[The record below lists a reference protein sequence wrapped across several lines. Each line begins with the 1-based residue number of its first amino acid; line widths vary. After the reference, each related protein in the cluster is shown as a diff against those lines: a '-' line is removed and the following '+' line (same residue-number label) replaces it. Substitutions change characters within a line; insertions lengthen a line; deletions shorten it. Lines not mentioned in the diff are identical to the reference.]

1 MKKSINTLKIIK
13 LLLLLGPYILVLNIS
28 KVLDNDTYWIIKTGE
43 YITNNGVPH
52 KDFLTFHTDMDL
64 VAQQWLS
71 DVIYYKL
78 YDWFGVAGPIM
89 LAAIMFLV
97 IIALMQKLSG
107 IITGT
112 RSLVSSILIFAAGSM
127 LTLFATTRPH
137 IFTYAIVLVELIMLE
152 KYVATG
158 RWQYL
163 AVLPIL
169 SMLEVNLHASMWTM
183 LFIMMMPYFANA
195 LPIRYRG
202 RSISCCRILPLV
214 ITAVAMVGTGFITP
228 YGYKGM
234 SFIFTTSIGNK
245 VNDFISELQPLVLD
259 IENLYPILLM
269 AVALGLFIYH
279 IKVSDSIAPLRY
291 HLLIFGTM
299 IMGIKYYKLIP
310 YFLVVGL
317 CVAGVYAGQWKPKKF
332 LAKFEDKKFNL
343 VVGTEVIFFIVLFI
357 IAGSFIDSVSLNN
370 EPTDA
375 ESMAGLEQ
383 IVDALDRE
391 DADDMV
397 LYSGF
402 NAGGYLE
409 FRGYHPYIDARADSF
424 VKEANHQ
431 FDYLSEYLDVKSG
444 AVYYK
449 DFLDKY
455 DFTHLV
461 VDKGVDVNLYT
472 SISHDDDYRVI
483 AENRLFVLYEHK

>member
-1 MKKSINTLKIIK
+1 MKKNIDTLKIIK
-13 LLLLLGPYILVLNIS
+13 LLLLLGPYIMVLNIS

-52 KDFLTFHTDMDL
+52 KDFLTFHTNMDL

-71 DVIYYKL
+71 SVIYYKL
-78 YDWFGVAGPIM
+78 YDWFGVVGPIM
-89 LAAIMFLV
+89 LAAVMFLV
-97 IIALMQKLSG
+97 IIALMQKLTYTVSG
-107 IITGT
+107 G
-112 RSLVSSILIFAAGSM
+112 RDFVGSILIFAAGSM
-127 LTLFATTRPH
+127 LTVFATTRPH

-152 KYVATG
+152 KYVSTG
-158 RWQYL
+158 KWKYL
-163 AVLPIL
+163 LVLPVL
-169 SMLEVNLHASMWTM
+169 SVLEVNLHASMWTM
-183 LFIMMMPYFANA
+183 LFIMMLPYFANA
-195 LPIRYRG
+195 LPIKYRG
-202 RSISCCRILPLV
+202 RSISCCKILPLV

-245 VNDFISELQPLVLD
+245 VNDFIAELQPLVLD

-269 AVALGLFIYH
+269 LVAVGLFIYH
-279 IKVSDSIAPLRY
+279 IKVSDTVAPLRY

-299 IMGIKYYKLIP
+299 IMGIKYYKLVP
-310 YFLVVGL
+310 YFLVAGL
-317 CVAGVYAGQWKPKKF
+317 CVASVYAGQWKPKKF

-343 VVGTEVIFFIVLFI
+343 VVGTEIIFFIVLFI
-357 IAGSFIDSVSLNN
+357 IAGSFIDSVSLDN

-375 ESMAGLEQ
+375 ESIAGLEQ
-383 IVDALDRE
+383 IVDVLDGE
-391 DADDMV
+391 DATDMV

-424 VKEANHQ
+424 VKEANHE

-449 DFLDKY
+449 DFVDKY

-461 VDKGVDVNLYT
+461 IEKSVDANLYT
-472 SISHDDDYRVI
+472 ALAHDDDYRQI
-483 AENRLFVLYEHK
+483 AENELFVLYEHK